1 MRKLLLPFIFLL
13 LLAGTSCYHNNK
25 EQVKMPDRLLTE
37 NQMVEI
43 ITQIQLA
50 EGRVVTEREKNKDFK
65 INGKEYMQEIYEHFG
80 ITPEELVDNIN
91 YYQDKDDVLVDI
103 YEEVLANL
111 STMQEEVKL
120 SIKEDSDKAKPDSIQ
135 QLNNLNTTKADTSS
149 GVTDTLPSQQDSSK
163 ITLKK

>member
-1 MRKLLLPFIFLL
+1 MRHLLLPFIFLL

-25 EQVKMPDRLLTE
+25 EQVKVPDNLLSE

-50 EGRVVTEREKNKDFK
+50 EGRVVMEREKNKDFK

-80 ITPEELVDNIN
+80 ITPEQLVDNMN
-91 YYQDKDDVLVDI
+91 YYQDKDDVMVDI
-103 YEEVLANL
+103 YDEVLANL
-111 STMQEEVKL
+111 STLQEEVKL
-120 SIKEDSDKAKPDSIQ
+120 ATKEDSDKAKPDSIQ
-135 QLNNLNTTKADTSS
+135 QLNDLNTAKADTSI
-149 GVTDTLPSQQDSSK
+149 VATDTLTTQQDSLK